1 MSVMFLC
8 FALRITE
15 MAGEPVNIGAR
26 KIKDVLYFKKETLDI
41 FIRLNKMHSISQ
53 GYQGEVL
60 EREKK
65 KKKKTIKITFLKHLA

>member
-15 MAGEPVNIGAR
+15 MEGEPVNIGAR

-41 FIRLNKMHSISQ
+41 FFRLNKMHSISQ
-53 GYQGEVL
+53 GYQGGVL
-60 EREKK
+60 EREKRK
-65 KKKKTIKITFLKHLA
+65 KKKP